1 MNSESSKK
9 HKSAEYLEAGSQ
21 ESESTPPPRFVH
33 QQLAVLLQELYDQG
47 KKELREV
54 DIVNA
59 YIAQLKKESGI
70 EYSYNDLQPNVNRA
84 LKKLYKDK
92 KVQKV
97 ERRYYLVHPDNTK
110 EVAEKTL
117 VSNVRLQ
124 RRDMFTVSIS
134 TVILYPTVET
144 IEIAKTWL
152 LKYLGASCY
161 GIANH
166 DGYLIIMLIGK
177 KDQLAVLRKDLKL
190 LAAKIYDKHTR

>member
-1 MNSESSKK
+1 MKAEIDNKNQPV
-9 HKSAEYLEAGSQ
+9 EYLEAGSQ
-21 ESESTPPPRFVH
+21 ESKATPPPRFVH
-33 QQLAVLLQELYDQG
+33 QQIAVLLQELYDQG
-47 KKELREV
+47 RKALREV

-59 YIAQLKKESGI
+59 YIEQLKKKDGI

-84 LKKLYKDK
+84 LKKLHKDK

-124 RRDMFTVSIS
+124 KRDMFTVSIS
-134 TVILYPTVET
+134 TVVLYPTEET
-144 IEIAKTWL
+144 IETAKTWL
-152 LKYLGASCY
+152 PKYLGASCY
-161 GIANH
+161 GIVNH
-166 DGYLIIMLIGK
+166 DGYLMIMLIGK
-177 KDQLAVLRKDLKL
+177 KDKLAALRKDLKE